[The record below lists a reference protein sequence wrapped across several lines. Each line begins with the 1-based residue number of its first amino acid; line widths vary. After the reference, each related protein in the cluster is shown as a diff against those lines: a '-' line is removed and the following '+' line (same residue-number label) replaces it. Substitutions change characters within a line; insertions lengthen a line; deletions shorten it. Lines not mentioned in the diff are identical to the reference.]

1 MMQDISE
8 AEFKQLVDLA
18 YTRAAII
25 GEHWEPGPF
34 SYTKRHN
41 SSLSLSTPFLCNNP
55 WIFIS
60 GGISE
65 EVEASEEIEET
76 EEASEEFEETRERGL
91 VVGKLSFLFSNTV
104 I

>member
-25 GEHWEPGPF
+25 GEHWEP
-34 SYTKRHN
+34 TKRHN
-41 SSLSLSTPFLCNNP
+41 SSLSLNTHFVCNNP

-76 EEASEEFEETRERGL
+76 EGASEEVEETRERGL
-91 VVGKLSFLFSNTV
+91 VVGKLSFLFSST
-104 I
+104 II